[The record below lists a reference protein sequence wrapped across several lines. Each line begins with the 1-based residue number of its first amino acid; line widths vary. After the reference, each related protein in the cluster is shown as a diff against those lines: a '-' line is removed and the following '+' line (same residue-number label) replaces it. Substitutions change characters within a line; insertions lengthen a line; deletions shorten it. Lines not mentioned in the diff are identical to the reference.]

1 MTKIETFCPFCKTT
15 HIVELNEKQY
25 DQYIKWKNNL
35 IRLQQI
41 NASADIREMLS
52 TGICPDCW
60 DKYFDEV
67 EKLKTLK

>member
-1 MTKIETFCPFCKTT
+1 MAKIETFCPFCETT

-25 DQYIKWKNNL
+25 EQYIKWKSNH

-41 NASADIREMLS
+41 DVPVDVREMLL

-60 DKYFDEV
+60 DNIFDED
-67 EKLKTLK
+67 E

>member
-1 MTKIETFCPFCKTT
+1 MTKIKTFCPFYETT

-25 DQYIKWKNNL
+25 EQYIKWKSNL

-41 NASADIREMLS
+41 DAPADIREMLL

-60 DKYFDEV
+60 DNIFDED
-67 EKLKTLK
+67 E

>member
-1 MTKIETFCPFCKTT
+1 MTKIETFCPFCETT

-25 DQYIKWKNNL
+25 EQYIKWRSNL

-41 NASADIREMLS
+41 DAPVDVREMLL

-60 DKYFDEV
+60 GNIFDEG
-67 EKLKTLK
+67 E

>member
-1 MTKIETFCPFCKTT
+1 MTKIKTFCPFCETT

-25 DQYIKWKNNL
+25 EQYNKWKSNR

-41 NASADIREMLS
+41 DAPADIREMLL

-60 DKYFDEV
+60 DNIFDED
-67 EKLKTLK
+67 E